1 MSNIAG
7 KAYAMNVV
15 TPLKPGQRWLAR
27 LIHWL
32 AGTRLL
38 RSKLLGLRTLSLI
51 HYAGWAILPRRR
63 WPRLDS
69 AQPSE
74 NLHYDYYL
82 FFSNFNGSW
91 EQYVDSFSSAIPAG
105 LDLMW
110 WRNVGYPG
118 SVPRN
123 PFHAYIE
130 HNQFWTHHYYS
141 AYPLATSNDVKAA
154 CRLRPALCELAS
166 RADRLSAQEFG
177 QRYRTLLT
185 EQQEHLGLVA
195 ESPVVSL
202 AHQAVV
208 ERRRVEQ
215 TEPAVPPAQE
225 SGS

>member
-15 TPLKPGQRWLAR
+15 TPLRRGQILVTR

-32 AGTRLL
+32 AGTRLF
-38 RSKLLGLRTLSLI
+38 RSKLLGLKTLSLI
-51 HYAGWAILPRRR
+51 HYAGWAILPRGR
-63 WPRLDS
+63 WPRLADD
-69 AQPSE
+69 QPRE
-74 NLHYDYYL
+74 QLHYNYYL

-110 WRNVGYPG
+110 LGNVGYPK

-130 HNQFWTHHYYS
+130 HNQIWTDHYYS
-141 AYPLATSNDVKAA
+141 AYPLAASNDVKAA
-154 CRLRPALCELAS
+154 CRLMPDLLTLADS
-166 RADRLSAQEFG
+166 AGRLSAEEFG
-177 QRYRTLLT
+177 RRYQGLLARH
-185 EQQEHLGLVA
+185 QEDLGLVA

-202 AHQAVV
+202 AHQAVA
-208 ERRRVEQ
+208 ERRRREQ
-215 TEPAVPPAQE
+215 DTEGE
-225 SGS
+225 S